1 MGKVPVV
8 EYVEHLIQTCA
19 GYRTPQA
26 VLYSMD
32 LTFRM
37 VCGKLGLWK
46 HQVRY
51 DDLLSIPLSAF
62 EWARSRARRE
72 VFPEGIPSEV

>member
-37 VCGKLGLWK
+37 VCGKLGLCI
-46 HQVRY
+46 QG
-51 DDLLSIPLSAF
+51 SIKSGMTI
-62 EWARSRARRE
+62 S
-72 VFPEGIPSEV
+72 